1 MARSLRI
8 ELEGGWFHITSRG
21 QHRERI
27 FRDLADALNF
37 AGRLAEMPER
47 FGVEVHSYVMMPN
60 HYHVLLRTPRG
71 GLSRAVQW
79 LNTGYSIWW
88 NNRHQRVGHVFQGRF
103 KSILV
108 EEGQRLLEL
117 SLYLHFNPVAV
128 EELGLGKARRA
139 AAARGLDTADAALL
153 EKRLQTLR
161 SWRWSSY
168 RALAGY
174 DAAPEWLSCGEVWS
188 RAGGTPGAYRAL
200 AETRLAALGG
210 AVWGDLHKGI
220 ILGSP
225 VFAEQAAATLLVHRE
240 HAHAPARPAGPAWPE
255 VVAWVEQYLG
265 LPWRELCARRRS
277 WGRVL
282 AWWAGRRWAGCSLR
296 ALGEASGGVDY
307 ATVAK
312 ALERFPAYADRHP
325 EAGQARDE
333 ITAWVRTRRAGG

>member
-8 ELEGGWFHITSRG
+8 EVEGGWFHVTARG
-21 QHRERI
+21 QNRERI
-27 FRDLADALNF
+27 FLDLVDAVNF
-37 AGRLAEMPER
+37 ADRLAEMPER
-47 FGVEVHSYVMMPN
+47 FGVEIHGYVMMPN
-60 HYHVLLRTPRG
+60 HYHVLVRTPRG

-88 NNRHQRVGHVFQGRF
+88 NNRHERVGHVFQGRF
-103 KSILV
+103 KSILI

-128 EELGLGKARRA
+128 DELGLGKEQRAR
-139 AAARGLDTADAALL
+139 AARGLDVADAALL
-153 EKRLQTLR
+153 ERRLQTLR

-168 RALAGY
+168 RAMAGY
-174 DAAPEWLSCGEVWS
+174 DTAPAWLRCDETRQ
-188 RAGGTPGAYRAL
+188 RAGGSPEAYRVL

-210 AVWGDLHKGI
+210 AVWGELHKGI

-225 VFAEQAAATLLVHRE
+225 VFAERAYTALQVHRE
-240 HAHAPARPAGPAWPE
+240 HTHGPNGPGRITWPD
-255 VVAWVEQYLG
+255 VVAWVERCCALS
-265 LPWRELCARRRS
+265 WSDLCSQKRS

-282 AWWAGRRWAGCSLR
+282 AWWAGRRWAGCTLR
-296 ALGEASGGVDY
+296 ELGEAAGGVDY

-312 ALERFPAYADRHP
+312 ALERFPAYAERHP

-333 ITAWVRTRRAGG
+333 ITAWAHEQLGR